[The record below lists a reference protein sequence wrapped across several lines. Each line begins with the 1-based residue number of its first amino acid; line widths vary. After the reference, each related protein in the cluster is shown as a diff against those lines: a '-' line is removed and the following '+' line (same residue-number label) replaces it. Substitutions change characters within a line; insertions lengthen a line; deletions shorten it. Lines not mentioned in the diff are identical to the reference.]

1 MITERLSCI
10 CLLQH
15 LHLIFNVIVMKKIN
29 ARTQPGL
36 AALKKKAPGVV
47 KDMGYFKSGG
57 SMPSQKL
64 TRQQS
69 KLLMKTG
76 AELDQMMLGSF
87 TEKMRKGANAKRT
100 ARNNETG
107 RDSYQEYKL
116 GGGTHNTFS
125 GKPKKRK

>member
-1 MITERLSCI
+1 
-10 CLLQH
+10 
-15 LHLIFNVIVMKKIN
+15 MKKIN
-29 ARTQPGL
+29 AKTQPGL
-36 AALKKKAPGVV
+36 AALKKEAPAAVE
-47 KDMGYFKSGG
+47 KMGFYKSGG
-57 SMPSQKL
+57 PMPSQKL
-64 TRQQS
+64 TRQES

-87 TEKMRKGANAKRT
+87 TEKMRKGANAKRM